1 MLLEIHMLKNYP
13 PTNLNRDDT
22 GAPKTC
28 VFGGF
33 TRGRI
38 SSQCLKRS
46 WRKSEIF
53 KAEIGE
59 KNLGVRTRTLPS
71 LVAEKLLEM
80 GTPPEYVE
88 LIKPLISKF
97 GSKEKNKNDN
107 KASSEKKTKDDDKTA
122 QVMFFSPQ
130 DIETVANAIKSKLDG
145 CSSKNEVKKLK
156 ADELQKGIT
165 DASKRSITLDIALF
179 GRMVTCDAFRDVE
192 ASMQVAH
199 AISTNKVCVESDYF
213 AAMDDRLG
221 STDLDEKGAAM
232 LGDMDYNASCYYI
245 YASLDTDKLRDN
257 LNYTEDAEGIVQ
269 RAIPALLRAMALTNP
284 SGKQNSF
291 AGPVMPS
298 AVLVECKDKK
308 IPTSMV
314 NAFVRPVISA
324 DLVEES
330 IHRLA
335 DEVDMMKRNF
345 GLSVK
350 ERFWF
355 CVDKYDIRPKCVEKS
370 CESFPKLVEAVIS
383 VLA

>member
-107 KASSEKKTKDDDKTA
+107 KA
-122 QVMFFSPQ
+122 
-130 DIETVANAIKSKLDG
+130 
-145 CSSKNEVKKLK
+145 
-156 ADELQKGIT
+156 
-165 DASKRSITLDIALF
+165 
-179 GRMVTCDAFRDVE
+179 
-192 ASMQVAH
+192 
-199 AISTNKVCVESDYF
+199 
-213 AAMDDRLG
+213 G
-221 STDLDEKGAAM
+221 S
-232 LGDMDYNASCYYI
+232 
-245 YASLDTDKLRDN
+245 
-257 LNYTEDAEGIVQ
+257 
-269 RAIPALLRAMALTNP
+269 
-284 SGKQNSF
+284 
-291 AGPVMPS
+291 
-298 AVLVECKDKK
+298 
-308 IPTSMV
+308 
-314 NAFVRPVISA
+314 
-324 DLVEES
+324 
-330 IHRLA
+330 
-335 DEVDMMKRNF
+335 
-345 GLSVK
+345 
-350 ERFWF
+350 
-355 CVDKYDIRPKCVEKS
+355 
-370 CESFPKLVEAVIS
+370 
-383 VLA
+383 